1 MVTREP
7 GRLKVVR
14 PSREI
19 RFEGDTGFYQSFW
32 YCAPPSLTESLG
44 QFFGVACGDSDD
56 GWVKGRISVN
66 CWALRCFDR
75 MHAEIEGFERS
86 DGERWTLSA
95 WRRSRGEE
103 ARSPLEVERERRQGA
118 LASAEQSVRR
128 CRALLD
134 VVEAEYV
141 DWDGGQ

>member
-1 MVTREP
+1 M
-7 GRLKVVR
+7 
-14 PSREI
+14 
-19 RFEGDTGFYQSFW
+19 Q
-32 YCAPPSLTESLG
+32 
-44 QFFGVACGDSDD
+44 
-56 GWVKGRISVN
+56 
-66 CWALRCFDR
+66 
-75 MHAEIEGFERS
+75 AEIEGFERS
-86 DGERWTLSA
+86 DGQRWTLSA

-103 ARSPLEVERERRQGA
+103 ARSPLEVERERRQRW